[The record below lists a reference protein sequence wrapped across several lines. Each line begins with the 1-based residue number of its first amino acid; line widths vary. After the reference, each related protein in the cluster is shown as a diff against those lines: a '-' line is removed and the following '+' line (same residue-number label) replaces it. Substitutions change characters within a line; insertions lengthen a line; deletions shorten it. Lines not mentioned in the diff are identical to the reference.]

1 MCVCVCRYFLSFP
14 PFINSNVLPEN
25 RIEIWNSRR
34 TPSSPSS
41 PFCLPRVAC
50 LEGLCAVA
58 GSPCLPMNGAL
69 VVRCVDLLRV
79 VSSPAAAGESEM
91 CQGDSVAR
99 RDGSYGQNPEWKQPI
114 PFRSWSQCKSTGGW
128 KWRQDL
134 RHRIEAAKKGDIAS
148 ESRSSSRQALVPKFH
163 TERRI

>member
-1 MCVCVCRYFLSFP
+1 MILFTILVQLISFTLVCVCRYFLSFP

-79 VSSPAAAGESEM
+79 VVVLVSRCCRRERNVPRRFGGKERWELRPESRMKTTDPIQKLVPMQKYWRLEMTSGLTSQDRSS
-91 CQGDSVAR
+91 QKR
-99 RDGSYGQNPEWKQPI
+99 
-114 PFRSWSQCKSTGGW
+114 
-128 KWRQDL
+128 
-134 RHRIEAAKKGDIAS
+134 RHR
-148 ESRSSSRQALVPKFH
+148 F
-163 TERRI
+163 